1 MKAHWTLS
9 PGVTYLNHGSYGA
22 TPRVVQE
29 AQARLRAELESG
41 PVHFM
46 GRRLEPLLDA
56 ARGRLAGLLGARTAD
71 LVFVPNAT
79 HGVNT
84 VVRSLRLE
92 PGDELLTTD
101 HAYNACRNALDEVA
115 ALSGARVTVARLPWP
130 VPSAASLVEAV
141 VGAFTPRTRLLL
153 LDHVTSPTAVVLPVE
168 PMVRAARA
176 RGIFTLVDGAHAP
189 GMVPLQLSA
198 LDADAYTGNCHK
210 WLCAPKGAAFLW
222 VAPRHHAAVRPLS
235 ISHGRNATR
244 TDRSRF
250 HLEFDWTGTADPTAA
265 LCVPA
270 ALDFLEALLP
280 GGLPALMAHNAA
292 LARAGRDVL
301 ASALGVQPPVPDDCL
316 GSMASLPLPPGDA
329 PALHDALYDAG
340 FEVPVIPFPDAPSRL
355 IRHSAQAYNHLGE
368 VEALAGALLP
378 LLR

>member
-1 MKAHWTLS
+1 MAWTLS
-9 PGVTYLNHGSYGA
+9 PSIAYLNHGSYGA

-29 AQARLRAELESG
+29 AQSALRAELESG

-56 ARGRLAGLLGARTAD
+56 TRTRLAALLGSRVED

-79 HGVNT
+79 HGVGA
-84 VVRSLRLE
+84 VLRSLDFR

-115 ALSGARVTVARLPWP
+115 ARSGATVTVARLPWP
-130 VPSAASLVEAV
+130 VPSAAALADAV
-141 VGAFTPRTRLLL
+141 IRAFTPRTRLLL
-153 LDHVTSPTAVVLPVE
+153 LDHVTSPTATVLPVADIL
-168 PMVRAARA
+168 PAARA

-189 GMVPLQLSA
+189 GMLPLHLSS
-198 LDADAYTGNCHK
+198 LRADVYTGNCHK

-222 VAPRHHAAVRPLS
+222 VDPSHQARMRPPAT
-235 ISHGRNATR
+235 SHGRNSPR

-250 HLEFDWTGTADPTAA
+250 QLEFDWTGTADPTAV

-270 ALDFLEALLP
+270 ALDFLEGLMP
-280 GGLPALMAHNAA
+280 GGLPALMAANAR
-292 LARAGRDVL
+292 LARGARDVL
-301 ASALGVQPPVPDDCL
+301 ARALGVAPPVPDGCL
-316 GSMASLPLPPGDA
+316 GSMASLELPPGDA
-329 PALHDALYDAG
+329 PSLHDALYDAG
-340 FEVPVIPFPDAPSRL
+340 FEVPVVPFPAAPARL
-355 IRHSAQAYNHLGE
+355 LRVSAQAYNHARQY
-368 VEALAGALLP
+368 EALAAALPP